1 MTGRP
6 GEGGGRVMKP
16 DTPGDVSFMAY
27 GLRISALFA
36 DVPLLSSVA
45 VPKQTILIVAN
56 EEVISALL
64 GAMVE
69 LDGHVPVFPAHDE
82 RPLAA
87 VARYQP
93 SLLLLDCEH
102 DLAWDEAAMR
112 RIGESETRTL
122 LFSAMRSQREIE
134 IIADRYGV
142 PAFVLPVAFR
152 EFTDRVESLLDES
165 VPTQR
170 ALGA

>member
-1 MTGRP
+1 M
-6 GEGGGRVMKP
+6 
-16 DTPGDVSFMAY
+16 
-27 GLRISALFA
+27 
-36 DVPLLSSVA
+36 
-45 VPKQTILIVAN
+45 PKQTILILAN

-69 LDGHVPVFPAHDE
+69 LEGHAPAFPAHDE

-87 VARYQP
+87 LSRYQP

-102 DLAWDEAAMR
+102 DLAWDADAMR
-112 RIGESETRTL
+112 RITDAGTPTL

-134 IIADRYGV
+134 MIASRYGL

-152 EFTDRVESLLDES
+152 EFTERVESLLDEES
-165 VPTQR
+165 PRQR
-170 ALGA
+170 AVGA